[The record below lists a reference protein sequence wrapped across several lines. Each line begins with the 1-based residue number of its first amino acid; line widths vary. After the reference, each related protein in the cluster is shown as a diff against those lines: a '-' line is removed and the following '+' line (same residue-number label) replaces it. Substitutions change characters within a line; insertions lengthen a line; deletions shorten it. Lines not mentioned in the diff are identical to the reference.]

1 MATEYV
7 PRQKSSV
14 TNVSY
19 SATEEQAKLRETLPQ
34 TLTNQGAEDQERRDA
49 AHRQITQVTFTA
61 VPRLYNDKH
70 MSRRYKLWIFTAS
83 ALLCTQAAA
92 SLVLPESFALVAL
105 TDLIQ
110 LLLLLSGTMA
120 LLLVTMASHGRARMF
135 WAMMTLGLAFW
146 FAYQGLWCYF
156 EVLLRTDVPTP
167 FVGDVVLF
175 LHLVPMTAALAMQPQ
190 VEQDHRTTRLG
201 SLDFS
206 MLLIW
211 WLYLYV
217 VTVIPWQYVFWNDTR
232 YEHNL
237 NVLYLIE
244 KMVFLGALA
253 VLWARSSH
261 SWKTVYVSWFGCT
274 LTYSLSSYL
283 ANWAIERKVYFSGS
297 VYDVPLAASMAWVT
311 WIGLGALES
320 APQQK
325 PSGNSNG
332 HGVWV
337 ARVGMITVSSL
348 PLFAAWSVFD
358 VNSPQPVR
366 MFRLFVTLASML
378 VLGTMV
384 FLKQHLLDR
393 ELLSLLEASQQS
405 FDDLRRVQA
414 QLVQSEKLASLG
426 QLVGG
431 AAHELNNPL
440 TAMMGYSE
448 LLTAT
453 PLNGEQRSLAQKIE
467 HQIRRTRTLVSSLLS
482 FAKQVPAEK
491 TSLNINAMVQT
502 AVKLYP
508 PQLRTASVQVY
519 TDLAKDLPR
528 VMGDSNQLL
537 QVCLHI
543 TNNALHAMAET
554 GGSLTVSTRS
564 SNGTVVIEF
573 VDNGPGLQEPDRVF
587 DPFYTTR
594 PVGQGAGLGLSVCY
608 GIIQEHQGTILCQN
622 RPEGG
627 ATFRI
632 ELPVA
637 ARGDS
642 APPHEAYASLGT
654 QARSAGVS

>member
-1 MATEYV
+1 
-7 PRQKSSV
+7 
-14 TNVSY
+14 
-19 SATEEQAKLRETLPQ
+19 
-34 TLTNQGAEDQERRDA
+34 
-49 AHRQITQVTFTA
+49 
-61 VPRLYNDKH
+61 

-83 ALLCTQAAA
+83 GLLCAQAAA
-92 SLVLPESFALVAL
+92 SLVLPHSFALVAL
-105 TDLIQ
+105 TDLTQ
-110 LLLLLSGTMA
+110 LLLLLSGTFA
-120 LLLVTMASHGRARMF
+120 LLLVTLANRGRARMF
-135 WAMMTLGLAFW
+135 WAMMTLGLTFW
-146 FAYQGLWCYF
+146 SAYQSLWCYF
-156 EVLLRTDVPTP
+156 EVFLRRDVPTP
-167 FVGDVVLF
+167 FGGDVVLF

-211 WLYLYV
+211 WLYLYL
-217 VTVIPWQYVFWNDTR
+217 VTVIPWQYVYRNETR

-244 KMVFLGALA
+244 KIVLLGGLA
-253 VLWARSSH
+253 VLWARSRQ
-261 SWKTVYVSWFGCT
+261 SWRAIYASWFGCT
-274 LTYSLSSYL
+274 LTYGLSSYL
-283 ANWAIERKVYFSGS
+283 ANWAIERGVYFSGS

-311 WIGLGALES
+311 WLGLGALDS
-320 APQQK
+320 APRQK
-325 PSGNSNG
+325 PSSNANG

-358 VNSPQPVR
+358 VNAPQKVR

-378 VLGTMV
+378 VLGTLV

-393 ELLSLLEASQQS
+393 ELLQLLQASQRS
-405 FDDLRRVQA
+405 FEDLRRVQA

-440 TAMMGYSE
+440 TAMLGYSE

-491 TSLNINAMVQT
+491 TSLDINAMVQT

-508 PQLRTASVQVY
+508 PQLRTASVQVH

-543 TNNALHAMAET
+543 TNNALHAMAES
-554 GGSLTVSTRS
+554 GGALTVSTRS

-608 GIIQEHQGTILCQN
+608 GIIQEHQGKIVCEN

-627 ATFRI
+627 AKFHI

-637 ARGDS
+637 AHGDS
-642 APPHEAYASLGT
+642 SHERSSELRT

>member
-1 MATEYV
+1 
-7 PRQKSSV
+7 
-14 TNVSY
+14 
-19 SATEEQAKLRETLPQ
+19 
-34 TLTNQGAEDQERRDA
+34 
-49 AHRQITQVTFTA
+49 
-61 VPRLYNDKH
+61 

-92 SLVLPESFALVAL
+92 SLVLPQGFTLIAL
-105 TDLIQ
+105 TDLTQ
-110 LLLLLSGTMA
+110 LLLLLSGTVA
-120 LLLVTMASHGRARMF
+120 LLLVTLANRGRARMF
-135 WAMMTLGLAFW
+135 WAMMMLGLTFW

-156 EVLLRTDVPTP
+156 EVFLRKDVPTP
-167 FVGDVVLF
+167 FAGDVVIF

-201 SLDFS
+201 SLDFA
-206 MLLIW
+206 MLLVW

-217 VTVIPWQYVFWNDTR
+217 VTAIPWQYVFWNDTR

-237 NVLYLIE
+237 NILYLIE
-244 KMVFLGALA
+244 KIVFLGGVAL
-253 VLWARSSH
+253 LWARSSH
-261 SWKTVYVSWFGCT
+261 SWRTVYANWFGCT

-320 APQQK
+320 APQQE
-325 PSGNSNG
+325 PSDNSNG

-337 ARVGMITVSSL
+337 ARLGMITVSSL
-348 PLFAAWSVFD
+348 PLLAAWSVFD
-358 VNSPQPVR
+358 VTAPQRVR

-378 VLGTMV
+378 ILGTLV

-393 ELLSLLEASQQS
+393 ELLHLLQASQRS
-405 FDDLRRVQA
+405 FNDLRRVQA

-440 TAMMGYSE
+440 TAMLGYSE
-448 LLTAT
+448 LLSAT

-482 FAKQVPAEK
+482 FAKQVPADK
-491 TSLNINAMVQT
+491 TSLDINAMVQT

-508 PQLRTASVQVY
+508 PQLRTASVQVH
-519 TDLAKDLPR
+519 TDLARDLPR

-554 GGSLTVSTRS
+554 GGSLTVSTRA
-564 SNGTVVIEF
+564 SNGIVVIEF

-608 GIIQEHQGTILCQN
+608 GIIQEHQGKILCQN

-627 ATFRI
+627 AKFRI
-632 ELPVA
+632 ELPVT
-637 ARGDS
+637 ARS
-642 APPHEAYASLGT
+642 NSSQSQSSLGSRT
-654 QARSAGVS
+654 QAQAAGSS